1 LSLARNSEDPNALTI
16 GARGLRRNLEAMRA
30 S

>member
-1 LSLARNSEDPNALTI
+1 LSLARNSKDPNALTI
-16 GARGLRRNLEAMRA
+16 GARWLHRLEAMCG